1 MKRIGLIIA
10 CMSLFMLLSGTVV
23 WAAGVT
29 ISDGVI
35 TLSDNATTTG
45 LTYQMSPN
53 VLMGYLNVDSVDG
66 YVITSV
72 NTKGSMAYGIQSGYT
87 GYYQKVVTATQ
98 AATAPTATNAT
109 ITGTDWTKVTF

>member
-23 WAAGVT
+23 WADVSMSEGVL
-29 ISDGVI
+29 
-35 TLSDNATTTG
+35 TLSDNNTTTG

-87 GYYQKVVTATQ
+87 GYYQKEVTAAQ

-109 ITGTDWTKVTF
+109 ITGTGWTKVTF